1 MSIVQQ
7 ITAVASREFVSW
19 QPFADLADWLR
30 QYCDV
35 HRPVVV
41 GTITDVSGYSATGRS
56 SVQVRT
62 GQGVVTAWWTD
73 APQPPA
79 VGERVQVQLMDSL
92 PGAGWLGF
100 PQQLAQVAA
109 MMGSFVNVNGTGT
122 DTPAPG
128 YPNIGEASGLTYN
141 GPCVLRLVND
151 HPAFTTYYPR
161 MWQVP
166 DVIVGGIQQV
176 DVPGGSPAGTEFSI
190 NGGFPYG
197 YCQIITME
205 PGTGTIG
212 CACEV
217 WGPY

>member
-7 ITAVASREFVSW
+7 ITAVAAREFVSW
-19 QPFADLADWLR
+19 QPFQDLADWLR

-41 GTITDVSGYSATGRS
+41 GTITDVSGYAATGRS
-56 SVQVRT
+56 SVRVSI
-62 GQGVVTAWWTD
+62 GGGEITAWWTD
-73 APQPPA
+73 APQPPT

-100 PQQLAQVAA
+100 PQQATVVAA

-122 DTPAPG
+122 DTFTPG
-128 YPNIGEASGLTYN
+128 YPNLGETLGLTYN

-151 HPAFTTYYPR
+151 HAADTTYYPR
-161 MWQVP
+161 MWEVP
-166 DVIVGGIQQV
+166 DLIVGGIKV
-176 DVPGGSPAGTEFSI
+176 VNVPGGSAAGTEFSI
-190 NGGFPYG
+190 DGGAAFG
-197 YCQIITME
+197 YCQLITME